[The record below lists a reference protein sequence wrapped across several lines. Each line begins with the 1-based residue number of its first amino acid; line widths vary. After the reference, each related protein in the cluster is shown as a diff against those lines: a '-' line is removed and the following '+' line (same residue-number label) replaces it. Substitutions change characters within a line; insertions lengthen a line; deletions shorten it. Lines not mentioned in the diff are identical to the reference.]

1 MNFILDTLVKNLSDS
16 DYEYLSLEFSDDLV
30 ELVKETGLYPDKYMK
45 SFENFSEDKLP
56 DRREFHSFLKGGS
69 INKSDGSISEK
80 DEWISEKTTYQWK
93 RLFACCQYL
102 EWI

>member
-1 MNFILDTLVKNLSDS
+1 MDSRQFMNFILDTLVKNLSDS
-16 DYEYLSLEFSDDLV
+16 DFKYLSLEFSDDLV
-30 ELVKETGLYPDKYMK
+30 ELVKQTGLYPDKYMK

-80 DEWISEKTTYQWK
+80 DE
-93 RLFACCQYL
+93 
-102 EWI
+102 